1 MSRTDETWEAIK
13 NAEAEA
19 EKRDDWRNVVALCR
33 KALEDAPDDPS
44 QDTYRVKLKLAY
56 ALVEERTNREQN
68 LRDAI
73 AVYEELLQG
82 AEPQSQRWLTVHSG
96 LGQAFSGLVAASDE
110 KPSEILKSVAYHYE
124 QALRGAISAPELR
137 ASIEAQAAYALMY
150 IGEEE
155 RAKEHLLRA
164 LTVFT
169 REEFPEE
176 FEEASEALA
185 KIEQRAFRK

>member
-1 MSRTDETWEAIK
+1 MTKAEEAWEAIE

-19 EKRDDWRNVVALCR
+19 EARDDWRHVLSLCR
-33 KALEDAPDDPS
+33 KALEDAPSAPLHE
-44 QDTYRVKLKLAY
+44 THRVKRKLAY

-73 AVYEELLQG
+73 SVYEELLQG
-82 AEPQSQRWLTVHSG
+82 AEPESERWLTVHSG
-96 LGQAFSGLVAASDE
+96 LGQAFSGLVAVSNE
-110 KPSEILKSVAYHYE
+110 KPSEILKSVAFHYE
-124 QALRGAISAPELR
+124 QALRGPISAPELR

-150 IGEEE
+150 IGGEE
-155 RAKEHLLRA
+155 RAKEYLVRA

-176 FEEASEALA
+176 FEEVSEALA
-185 KIEQRAFRK
+185 KIEQKGSM